1 LTFSPYSMIITRKGQ
16 EMLKNRE
23 IILGITGGIAAY
35 KSVELLRELTKK
47 GVNVHVVMTKNAQQ
61 FITPLTFQTLSGNPV
76 LCDMFRL
83 LEGSKIGH
91 ITLAD
96 IADLMVI
103 TPATANILGK
113 IANGIADD
121 FLTTMVMAT
130 KVPVLFAP
138 SMNVNMWQSG
148 FVQNNVERLKA
159 HGYQFVDPIEGD
171 LACGSIGKG
180 KLADIE
186 EIIEKIEDIF
196 TKKDLSHQRILIT
209 AGPTLEPIDPVR
221 YITNRSSGKMGFA
234 LAKMARRRGAE
245 VTLVTGP
252 QYLSLPRRDIP
263 QIVVSDAREM
273 YEAVMHY
280 FEDCHIVIM
289 AAAVADFRPRDML
302 TEKITK
308 RKNGAYLLEM
318 ERNPDILKELGEKRR
333 NHILVGFAAET
344 SELMENAGVKLK
356 EKNLD
361 LIVAND
367 VTQPGAGF
375 GVDTNIVKILDAAGK
390 VKKVPLL
397 GKDEVAHIIL
407 DQVVKLVKKKE
418 KDLPWPRNW

>member
-1 LTFSPYSMIITRKGQ
+1 
-16 EMLKNRE
+16 MLKNRE
-23 IILGITGGIAAY
+23 IILGVSGGIAAY
-35 KSVELLRELTKK
+35 KSVELLREMTKK
-47 GVNVHVVMTKNAQQ
+47 GANVHVVMTKNAQQ
-61 FITPLTFQTLSGNPV
+61 FVTPLTFQTLSGNPV
-76 LCDMFRL
+76 LRDMFQL

-91 ITLAD
+91 VALAD

-103 TPATANILGK
+103 CPATANIMGK

-121 FLTTMVMAT
+121 FLTTMVMTT
-130 KVPVLFAP
+130 KVPVLLSP
-138 SMNVNMWQSG
+138 SMNVNMWQSS

-196 TKKDLSHQRILIT
+196 TKKDLFNQRILIT

-245 VTLVTGP
+245 VTLITGP
-252 QYLSLPRRDIP
+252 HSLSLPRRDIP
-263 QIVVSDAREM
+263 QIMVSDAREM
-273 YEAVMHY
+273 HEAVMHY
-280 FEDCHIVIM
+280 FEDSHIVIM
-289 AAAVADFRPRDML
+289 AAAVADFRPRDIL

-318 ERNPDILKELGEKRR
+318 EKNPDILKELGEKKS

-344 SELMENAGVKLK
+344 SELMENAEVKLK

-397 GKDEVAHIIL
+397 SKDDVAHIIL
-407 DQVVKLVKKKE
+407 DQLVKLVKKKE

>member
-1 LTFSPYSMIITRKGQ
+1 
-16 EMLKNRE
+16 MLKNRE
-23 IILGITGGIAAY
+23 IILGVTGGIAAY
-35 KSVELLRELTKK
+35 KSVELLREMSKK
-47 GVNVHVVMTKNAQQ
+47 GANVHVVMTQNAQR
-61 FITPLTFQTLSGNPV
+61 FIAPLTFQTLSGNPV

-83 LEGSKIGH
+83 LEDSKIGH
-91 ITLAD
+91 IALAD
-96 IADLMVI
+96 IADLTVI
-103 TPATANILGK
+103 TPATANIMGK

-121 FLTTMVMAT
+121 YLTTLVMAT

-138 SMNVNMWQSG
+138 SMNVNMWQST

-159 HGYQFVDPIEGD
+159 HGYQFVEPIEGD
-171 LACGSIGKG
+171 LACGSYGKG

-196 TKKDLSHQRILIT
+196 TKKDLSHQRVLIT

-245 VTLVTGP
+245 VTLITGP
-252 QYLSLPRRDIP
+252 NYLSLPRRDIP
-263 QIVVSDAREM
+263 QIQVNDAREM
-273 YEAVMHY
+273 HEAVMHH
-280 FEDCHIVIM
+280 FEDSHVVIM
-289 AAAVADFRPRDML
+289 AAAVADFRPRDIL

-318 ERNPDILKELGEKRR
+318 DRNPDILKELGGKRH

-344 SELMENAGVKLK
+344 SELMENAAVKLQD
-356 EKNLD
+356 KNLD

-397 GKDEVAHIIL
+397 SKDEVANIIL

>member
-1 LTFSPYSMIITRKGQ
+1 
-16 EMLKNRE
+16 MLKNRE
-23 IILGITGGIAAY
+23 IILGVSGGIAAY
-35 KSVELLRELTKK
+35 KSVELLREMTKK
-47 GVNVHVVMTKNAQQ
+47 GVNVHVVMTYNAQQ

-76 LCDMFRL
+76 LYEMFRL
-83 LEGSKIGH
+83 LEDSKIGH
-91 ITLAD
+91 VTLAD

-103 TPATANILGK
+103 APATANILGK

-121 FLTTMVMAT
+121 FLTTLVMAT

-138 SMNVNMWQSG
+138 SMNVNMWQSS
-148 FVQNNVERLKA
+148 FVQSNVERLRA
-159 HGYQFVDPIEGD
+159 HGYQFVDPVEGD

-180 KLADIE
+180 RLADIE
-186 EIIEKIEDIF
+186 EIIEAIEDIF
-196 TKKDLSHQRILIT
+196 TTKDLLGQRILIT

-245 VTLVTGP
+245 VTVITGP
-252 QYLSLPRRDIP
+252 HYLSLPRRDIP
-263 QIVVSDAREM
+263 QIVVHSAREM
-273 YEAVMHY
+273 HEVVLRH
-280 FEDCHIVIM
+280 FHDCHIVIM
-289 AAAVADFRPRDML
+289 AAAVADFRPKDIL

-308 RKNGAYLLEM
+308 KNNGSYLLEM
-318 ERNPDILKELGEKRR
+318 EKNPDILKELGEKRH

-344 SELMENAGVKLK
+344 SSLMEHAEEKLK
-356 EKNLD
+356 EKNVD

-375 GVDTNIVKILDAAGK
+375 GVDTNIVKILDAYGK
-390 VKKVPLL
+390 VRTVPLMS
-397 GKDEVAHIIL
+397 KDEVADIIL

-418 KDLPWPRNW
+418 KNLPWPRNW

>member
-1 LTFSPYSMIITRKGQ
+1 
-16 EMLKNRE
+16 MLKNRE
-23 IILGITGGIAAY
+23 IILGVCGGIAAY
-35 KSVELLRELTKK
+35 KSVELLREMTKR
-47 GVNVHVVMTKNAQQ
+47 GANVHVVMTQNAQQ
-61 FITPLTFQTLSGNPV
+61 FVTPLTFQTLSGHPV
-76 LCDMFRL
+76 LHEMFRL
-83 LEGSKIGH
+83 LEDSKIGH
-91 ITLAD
+91 VTLAD

-103 TPATANILGK
+103 APATANILGK

-121 FLTTMVMAT
+121 FLSTMVMAT

-138 SMNVNMWQSG
+138 SMNVNMWQSS

-171 LACGSIGKG
+171 LACRSVGKG
-180 KLADIE
+180 KLADVE

-196 TKKDLSHQRILIT
+196 TKKDLSGQHIMVT

-221 YITNRSSGKMGFA
+221 YITNRSTGRMGFA

-245 VTLVTGP
+245 VTMITGP
-252 QYLSLPRRDIP
+252 HYLSFPRRDIP
-263 QIVVSDAREM
+263 QIVVNSAREM
-273 YEAVMHY
+273 YEAVNHC

-289 AAAVADFRPRDML
+289 AAAVADFRPKDFL

-308 RKNGAYLLEM
+308 RKNGSYLLEM

-344 SELMENAGVKLK
+344 SELMENAEVKLR
-356 EKNLD
+356 EKKLD

-375 GVDTNIVKILDAAGK
+375 GVDTNIVKILDAHGK
-390 VKKVPLL
+390 VRKLPLMS
-397 GKDEVAHIIL
+397 KDEVADIIL

-418 KDLPWPRNW
+418 KGLPWPRNW

>member
-1 LTFSPYSMIITRKGQ
+1 
-16 EMLKNRE
+16 MLKNRE
-23 IILGITGGIAAY
+23 IIMGVSGGIAAY

-47 GVNVHVVMTKNAQQ
+47 GANVHVVMTKNAQQ

-76 LCDMFRL
+76 LCDMFQL

-91 ITLAD
+91 VTLAD

-138 SMNVNMWQSG
+138 SMNVNMWQSS

-159 HGYQFVDPIEGD
+159 HGYQFVEPIEGD

-196 TKKDLSHQRILIT
+196 TKKDLSNQRILIT

-234 LAKMARRRGAE
+234 LARMARRRGAE
-245 VTLVTGP
+245 VTLITGP
-252 QYLSLPRRDIP
+252 HYLTLPRRDIP

-273 YEAVMHY
+273 HEAVMDY
-280 FEDCHIVIM
+280 FEDSHIVIM
-289 AAAVADFRPRDML
+289 AAAVADFRPRDIL

-308 RKNGAYLLEM
+308 RKNGVYLLEM

-344 SELMENAGVKLK
+344 SELMGNAEVKLK

-397 GKDEVAHIIL
+397 SKDEVADIIL

>member
-1 LTFSPYSMIITRKGQ
+1 
-16 EMLKNRE
+16 MLKNRE
-23 IILGITGGIAAY
+23 IILGVSGGIAAY
-35 KSVELLRELTKK
+35 KSVELLREMTKK
-47 GVNVHVVMTKNAQQ
+47 GANVHVVMTKNAQQ

-76 LCDMFRL
+76 LYDMFRL

-91 ITLAD
+91 VTLAD

-103 TPATANILGK
+103 CPATANIMGK

-130 KVPVLFAP
+130 KVPVLFSP
-138 SMNVNMWQSG
+138 SMNVNMWQSS

-159 HGYQFVDPIEGD
+159 HGYQFIDPIEGD

-196 TKKDLSHQRILIT
+196 TKKDLSNQRILIT

-245 VTLVTGP
+245 VTLITGP
-252 QYLSLPRRDIP
+252 HYLSLPRRDIP
-263 QIVVSDAREM
+263 QIMVSDAREM
-273 YEAVMHY
+273 HEAVMHY

-289 AAAVADFRPRDML
+289 AAAVADFRPRDLL

-318 ERNPDILKELGEKRR
+318 EKNPDILKELGEKKS

-344 SELMENAGVKLK
+344 SELMENAEVKLK

-397 GKDEVAHIIL
+397 CKDEVAHIIL
-407 DQVVKLVKKKE
+407 DQLVKLVKKKE

>member
-1 LTFSPYSMIITRKGQ
+1 MIITQKGQ

-23 IILGITGGIAAY
+23 IILGVTGGIAAY
-35 KSVELLRELTKK
+35 KSVELLRELTRK
-47 GVNVHVVMTKNAQQ
+47 GVNVHVVMTQNAQQ

-76 LCDMFRL
+76 LRDMFQL

-91 ITLAD
+91 VALAD

-103 TPATANILGK
+103 CPATANIMGK

-121 FLTTMVMAT
+121 FLTTMVMTT
-130 KVPVLFAP
+130 KVPVLLSP
-138 SMNVNMWQSG
+138 SMNVNMWQSSL
-148 FVQNNVERLKA
+148 VQNNVERLKA

-171 LACGSIGKG
+171 LACGSVGKG

-186 EIIEKIEDIF
+186 EIVEKIEDIF
-196 TKKDLSHQRILIT
+196 TKKDLFHQRVLVT

-234 LAKMARRRGAE
+234 LAKIARRRGAE
-245 VTLVTGP
+245 VTLITGP
-252 QYLSLPRRDIP
+252 NSLSLPRRDIP
-263 QIVVSDAREM
+263 RIMVNDAREM
-273 YEAVMHY
+273 HEAVLHH
-280 FEDCHIVIM
+280 FEDSHIVIM
-289 AAAVADFRPRDML
+289 AAAVADFRPRDIL

-308 RKNGAYLLEM
+308 RKNGTYLLEM
-318 ERNPDILKELGEKRR
+318 DKNPDILKELGEKRH

-344 SELMENAGVKLK
+344 SGLMENAEVKLK

-361 LIVAND
+361 IIVAND

-390 VKKVPLL
+390 VKKIPLL
-397 GKDEVAHIIL
+397 SKDEVANIIL

-418 KDLPWPRNW
+418 QDLPWPRNW

>member
-1 LTFSPYSMIITRKGQ
+1 
-16 EMLKNRE
+16 MLKNRE

-76 LCDMFRL
+76 QCDMFRL

-91 ITLAD
+91 IALAD

-121 FLTTMVMAT
+121 YLTTLVMAT

-138 SMNVNMWQSG
+138 SMNVNMWQSS

-159 HGYQFVDPIEGD
+159 HGYQFIDPIEGD
-171 LACGSIGKG
+171 LACGSYGKG

-196 TKKDLSHQRILIT
+196 TKKDLSHQRVLVT

-234 LAKMARRRGAE
+234 LAKIARRRGAE
-245 VTLVTGP
+245 VTLITGP
-252 QYLSLPRRDIP
+252 NYLSLPRRDIP
-263 QIVVSDAREM
+263 QIQVNDAREM
-273 YEAVMHY
+273 HEAVMHH

-289 AAAVADFRPRDML
+289 AAAVADFRPRDIL

-308 RKNGAYLLEM
+308 RKNGTYLLEM
-318 ERNPDILKELGEKRR
+318 DRNPDILKELGEKRH

-344 SELMENAGVKLK
+344 SELMENAAAKLQ
-356 EKNLD
+356 EKKLD

-397 GKDEVAHIIL
+397 SKDEVANIIL

>member
-1 LTFSPYSMIITRKGQ
+1 
-16 EMLKNRE
+16 MLKNRE
-23 IILGITGGIAAY
+23 IILGVSGGIAAY
-35 KSVELLRELTKK
+35 KSVELLREMIKK
-47 GVNVHVVMTKNAQQ
+47 GANVHVVMTKNAQQ
-61 FITPLTFQTLSGNPV
+61 FVTPLTFQTLSGNPV
-76 LCDMFRL
+76 LSDMFRL

-91 ITLAD
+91 VTLAD

-103 TPATANILGK
+103 APATANILGK

-130 KVPVLFAP
+130 TVPVLFAP
-138 SMNVNMWQSG
+138 SMNVNMWQSN

-171 LACGSIGKG
+171 LACGSVGKG

-196 TKKDLSHQRILIT
+196 TKKDLSGQRVLVT

-221 YITNRSSGKMGFA
+221 YITNRSTGKMGFA

-245 VTLVTGP
+245 VTLITGP
-252 QYLSLPRRDIP
+252 HYLSLPRRDIP
-263 QIVVSDAREM
+263 QIVVNSAREM
-273 YEAVMHY
+273 HEAVKHY
-280 FEDCHIVIM
+280 FEDCNIVIM
-289 AAAVADFRPRDML
+289 AAAVADFRPQDCL

-308 RKNGAYLLEM
+308 RKNGMYLLEM
-318 ERNPDILKELGEKRR
+318 DRNPDILKELGEKRR
-333 NHILVGFAAET
+333 NHVLVGFAAET

-367 VTQPGAGF
+367 VTQTGAGF
-375 GVDTNIVKILDAAGK
+375 GVDTNIVKILDAHGK
-390 VKKVPLL
+390 VRKVPLL
-397 GKDEVAHIIL
+397 SKDEVADIIL
-407 DQVVKLVKKKE
+407 DQVVKLVKKKG

>member
-1 LTFSPYSMIITRKGQ
+1 MIITQKAQ

-23 IILGITGGIAAY
+23 IILGVTGGIAAY
-35 KSVELLRELTKK
+35 KSVELLRELTRK
-47 GVNVHVVMTKNAQQ
+47 GVNVHVVMTQNAQQ

-76 LCDMFRL
+76 LRDMFQL

-91 ITLAD
+91 VALAD

-103 TPATANILGK
+103 CPATANIMGK

-121 FLTTMVMAT
+121 FLTTMVMTT
-130 KVPVLFAP
+130 KVPVLLSP
-138 SMNVNMWQSG
+138 SMNVNMWQSSL
-148 FVQNNVERLKA
+148 VQNNVERLKA
-159 HGYQFVDPIEGD
+159 HGYQFVEPIEGD
-171 LACGSIGKG
+171 LACGSVGKG

-186 EIIEKIEDIF
+186 EIVEKIEDIF
-196 TKKDLSHQRILIT
+196 TKKDLFHQRVLVT

-221 YITNRSSGKMGFA
+221 YITNRSSGKIGFA
-234 LAKMARRRGAE
+234 LAKIARRRGAE
-245 VTLVTGP
+245 VTLITGP
-252 QYLSLPRRDIP
+252 NSLSLPRRDIP
-263 QIVVSDAREM
+263 QIMVNDAREM
-273 YEAVMHY
+273 HEAVLHH
-280 FEDCHIVIM
+280 FEDSHIVIM
-289 AAAVADFRPRDML
+289 AAAVADFRPRDIL

-308 RKNGAYLLEM
+308 RKNGTYLLEM
-318 ERNPDILKELGEKRR
+318 DKNPDILKELGEKRH

-344 SELMENAGVKLK
+344 SGLMETAEVKLK

-361 LIVAND
+361 IIVAND

-390 VKKVPLL
+390 VKKIPLL
-397 GKDEVAHIIL
+397 SKDEVANIIL

-418 KDLPWPRNW
+418 QDLPWPRNW

>member
-1 LTFSPYSMIITRKGQ
+1 
-16 EMLKNRE
+16 MLKNRE
-23 IILGITGGIAAY
+23 IILGVTGGIAAY
-35 KSVELLRELTKK
+35 KSVELLREMTKK
-47 GVNVHVVMTKNAQQ
+47 GANVHVVMTRNAQQ
-61 FITPLTFQTLSGNPV
+61 FIAPLTFQTLSGNPV
-76 LCDMFRL
+76 LCDMFQL
-83 LEGSKIGH
+83 LEDSKIGH
-91 ITLAD
+91 IALAD
-96 IADLMVI
+96 IADLTVI
-103 TPATANILGK
+103 APATANIMGK

-121 FLTTMVMAT
+121 YLTTMVMAT

-138 SMNVNMWQSG
+138 SMNVNMWQSS

-159 HGYQFVDPIEGD
+159 HGYQFVEPTEGD
-171 LACGSIGKG
+171 LACGTYGKG

-196 TKKDLSHQRILIT
+196 TKKDLYHQRVLVT

-234 LAKMARRRGAE
+234 LAKIARRRGAE
-245 VTLVTGP
+245 VTLITGP
-252 QYLSLPRRDIP
+252 NYLSLPRRDIP
-263 QIVVSDAREM
+263 QIQVNDAREM
-273 YEAVMHY
+273 HEAVMHH

-289 AAAVADFRPRDML
+289 AAAVADFRPRDIL
-302 TEKITK
+302 AEKITK

-318 ERNPDILKELGEKRR
+318 DRNPDILKELGEKRH

-344 SELMENAGVKLK
+344 NELMENAEVKLK

-397 GKDEVAHIIL
+397 SKDEVASIIL

>member
-1 LTFSPYSMIITRKGQ
+1 
-16 EMLKNRE
+16 MLKNRE
-23 IILGITGGIAAY
+23 IILGVSGGIAAY
-35 KSVELLRELTKK
+35 KSVELLREMTKK
-47 GVNVHVVMTKNAQQ
+47 GANVHVVMTKNAQQ
-61 FITPLTFQTLSGNPV
+61 FVTPLTFQTLSGNPV
-76 LCDMFRL
+76 LSDMFRL

-91 ITLAD
+91 VTLAD

-103 TPATANILGK
+103 APATANILGK

-130 KVPVLFAP
+130 TVPVLFAP
-138 SMNVNMWQSG
+138 SMNVNMWHSN

-171 LACGSIGKG
+171 LACGSVGKG

-196 TKKDLSHQRILIT
+196 TKKDLSGQRVLIT

-221 YITNRSSGKMGFA
+221 YITNRSTGKMGFA

-245 VTLVTGP
+245 VTLITGP
-252 QYLSLPRRDIP
+252 HYLSLPRRDIP
-263 QIVVSDAREM
+263 QIVVNSAREM
-273 YEAVMHY
+273 HEAVKHY
-280 FEDCHIVIM
+280 FEDCNIVIM
-289 AAAVADFRPRDML
+289 AAAVADFRPQDCL

-308 RKNGAYLLEM
+308 RKNGMYLLEM
-318 ERNPDILKELGEKRR
+318 DRNPDILKELGEKRR
-333 NHILVGFAAET
+333 NHVLVGFAAET

-367 VTQPGAGF
+367 VTQTGAGF
-375 GVDTNIVKILDAAGK
+375 GVDTNIVKILDAHGK
-390 VKKVPLL
+390 VRKVPLL
-397 GKDEVAHIIL
+397 SKDEVADIIL

>member
-1 LTFSPYSMIITRKGQ
+1 
-16 EMLKNRE
+16 MLKNRE
-23 IILGITGGIAAY
+23 IILGVTGGIAAY
-35 KSVELLRELTKK
+35 KSVELLRELTRK
-47 GVNVHVVMTKNAQQ
+47 GVNVHVVMTQNAQQ

-76 LCDMFRL
+76 LRDMFQL

-91 ITLAD
+91 VALAD

-103 TPATANILGK
+103 CPATANIMGK

-121 FLTTMVMAT
+121 FLTTMVMTT
-130 KVPVLFAP
+130 KVPVLLSP
-138 SMNVNMWQSG
+138 SMNVNMWQSSL
-148 FVQNNVERLKA
+148 VQNNVERLKA

-171 LACGSIGKG
+171 LACGSVGKG

-186 EIIEKIEDIF
+186 EIVEKIEDIF
-196 TKKDLSHQRILIT
+196 TKKDLFHQRVLVT

-234 LAKMARRRGAE
+234 LAKIARRRGAE
-245 VTLVTGP
+245 VTLITGP
-252 QYLSLPRRDIP
+252 NSLSLPRRDIP
-263 QIVVSDAREM
+263 RIMVNDAREM
-273 YEAVMHY
+273 HEAVLHH
-280 FEDCHIVIM
+280 FEDSHIVIM
-289 AAAVADFRPRDML
+289 AAAVADFRPRDIL

-308 RKNGAYLLEM
+308 RKNGTYLLEM
-318 ERNPDILKELGEKRR
+318 DKNPDILKELGEKRH

-344 SELMENAGVKLK
+344 SGLMENAEVKLK

-361 LIVAND
+361 IIVAND

-390 VKKVPLL
+390 VKKIPLL
-397 GKDEVAHIIL
+397 SKDEVANIIL

-418 KDLPWPRNW
+418 QDLPWPRNW

>member
-1 LTFSPYSMIITRKGQ
+1 
-16 EMLKNRE
+16 MLKNRE
-23 IILGITGGIAAY
+23 IIMGVSGGIAAY

-47 GVNVHVVMTKNAQQ
+47 GANVHVVMTKNAQQ

-76 LCDMFRL
+76 LCDMFQL

-91 ITLAD
+91 VTLAD

-138 SMNVNMWQSG
+138 SMNVNMWQSS

-159 HGYQFVDPIEGD
+159 HGYQFVEPIEGD

-196 TKKDLSHQRILIT
+196 TKKDLSNQRILIT

-234 LAKMARRRGAE
+234 LARMARRRGAE
-245 VTLVTGP
+245 VTLITGP
-252 QYLSLPRRDIP
+252 HYLTLPRRDIP

-273 YEAVMHY
+273 HEAVMDY
-280 FEDCHIVIM
+280 FEDSHIVIM
-289 AAAVADFRPRDML
+289 AAAVADFRPRDIL

-308 RKNGAYLLEM
+308 RKNGVYLLEM

-344 SELMENAGVKLK
+344 SELMENAEVKLK

>member
-1 LTFSPYSMIITRKGQ
+1 MIITQKGE

-23 IILGITGGIAAY
+23 IILGVSGGIAAY
-35 KSVELLRELTKK
+35 KSVELLREMTKR
-47 GVNVHVVMTKNAQQ
+47 GASVHVVMTKNAQQ

-138 SMNVNMWQSG
+138 SMNVNMWQSS

-171 LACGSIGKG
+171 LACGSVGKG

-196 TKKDLSHQRILIT
+196 TKKDLSHQRVLVT

-252 QYLSLPRRDIP
+252 HYLSLPRRDIP

-273 YEAVMHY
+273 REAVMHC

-289 AAAVADFRPRDML
+289 AAAVADFRPRDIIA
-302 TEKITK
+302 EKITK

-344 SELMENAGVKLK
+344 SELMENAGLKLK

-397 GKDEVAHIIL
+397 SKDEVAHIIL

>member
-1 LTFSPYSMIITRKGQ
+1 MIITRKGN
-16 EMLKNRE
+16 EMLKNSE
-23 IILGITGGIAAY
+23 IILGVCGGIAAY
-35 KSVELLRELTKK
+35 KSVELLREMTKK
-47 GVNVHVVMTKNAQQ
+47 GANVHVVMTKNAQQ
-61 FITPLTFQTLSGNPV
+61 FVAPLTFQTLSGNPV
-76 LCDMFRL
+76 LCNMFQL
-83 LEGSKIGH
+83 LEDSKIGH
-91 ITLAD
+91 VSVAEM
-96 IADLMVI
+96 ADLMVI

-121 FLTTMVMAT
+121 YLTTMVMTAT
-130 KVPVLFAP
+130 VPVLLAP
-138 SMNVNMWQSG
+138 SMNVHMWQNS

-159 HGYQFVDPIEGD
+159 RGYQFVEPIEGD
-171 LACGSIGKG
+171 LACGTYGTG

-196 TKKDLSHQRILIT
+196 TKKDLSGQRVLVT

-252 QYLSLPRRDIP
+252 HYLSLPRRDIP
-263 QIVVSDAREM
+263 QIPVSDAREM
-273 YEAVMHY
+273 HEAVMHY
-280 FEDCHIVIM
+280 FEDSHIVIM
-289 AAAVADFRPRDML
+289 AAAVADFRPRDVL

-318 ERNPDILKELGEKRR
+318 DRNPDILKELGEKRH

-344 SELMENAGVKLK
+344 SELMENAETKLK

-397 GKDEVAHIIL
+397 SKDEVADIIL
-407 DQVVKLVKKKE
+407 DQVVKLVRKKE
-418 KDLPWPRNW
+418 KHLPWPRNW